1 MISLKKAFAI
11 SAIGTLSLT
20 APSAQA
26 QDILLER
33 GVVAFDN
40 NFEYQKFGES
50 KAYSPVGSNINIG
63 RSYIKVGGGISE
75 LNDISYANKSYKV
88 KPESGNNVEIGIGRN
103 LNNNMRVEFNYERN
117 RSKSYKYNNET
128 YSKNIQTDSLLTS
141 FNYDLFPDTKL
152 GLTPY
157 IGASLG
163 YTNVHSEYAGK
174 TETVFTHGAQAG
186 VSTKITENVSVGVE
200 YKYRKHNKA
209 EKLNYSRNIIGH
221 SFSIN
226 ALLRL

>member
-1 MISLKKAFAI
+1 MDRS
-11 SAIGTLSLT
+11 
-20 APSAQA
+20 
-26 QDILLER
+26 E
-33 GVVAFDN
+33 
-40 NFEYQKFGES
+40 
-50 KAYSPVGSNINIG
+50 AYSNLQPTSSRG
-63 RSYIKVGGGISE
+63 RTYIKVGGGISE

-141 FNYDLFPDTKL
+141 LNYDIKL
-152 GLTPY
+152 DSLLTPY

-186 VSTKITENVSVGVE
+186 VSAKITEKVSVGVE
-200 YKYRKHNKA
+200 YKYRKHDKA
-209 EKLNYSRNIIGH
+209 EKLNYSKHIIGH